1 MQNGFISAQIYL
13 FCGINGKNSYICTMK
28 IAIRKYLLL
37 IILCCT
43 TSYVGMAQDILWNA
57 DFDFRF
63 DNREYG
69 DPSKMIAPSET
80 LFGANM
86 RPEIGLGWGYGHS
99 LMLGTTLPADMGS
112 EKFMGTPE
120 LLAYYAYDGE
130 KFSASLGLF
139 PRKRLRGR
147 YSYAFFSD
155 SYRFYKPTIEGM
167 LIQYGD
173 TDWFVEL
180 GCDWNGLR
188 SKTRREMFT
197 IIFAG
202 EARKGFS
209 YAGYTA
215 TLHHHASSDS
225 ARGVVDNGL
234 ADIYV
239 GLDLSS
245 IWYGVE
251 LSFQAGWIQSYQNDR
266 LHIGSP
272 VMPGG
277 YELEIKMKRN
287 DLGLI
292 DTFYKGEDL
301 MPYWSLPYED
311 GAGGIYGENL
321 YFGDPFYRVGDKGFY
336 NRFELY
342 WEPELNEGVNLRI
355 SSVHHFDGNHWGWQ
369 QVVSLAVYIG
379 SEMFAPI
386 R

>member
-1 MQNGFISAQIYL
+1 
-13 FCGINGKNSYICTMK
+13 MK
-28 IAIRKYLLL
+28 VIFR
-37 IILCCT
+37 ILGLWLCLVLAAPMVA
-43 TSYVGMAQDILWNA
+43 SAQDILWDA

-69 DPSKMIAPSET
+69 DPSKMIAPSGT

-86 RPEIGLGWGYGHS
+86 RPEIGLGWGYGHK
-99 LMLGTTLPADMGS
+99 LMLGTTIPADMGS
-112 EKFMGTPE
+112 ENFMGTPE
-120 LLAYYAYDGE
+120 LLAYYAYDGD

-167 LIQYGD
+167 LVQYSKP
-173 TDWFVEL
+173 DWFVEL

-202 EARKGFS
+202 EARKGLS

-215 TLHHHASSDS
+215 TLHHHVSSDS
-225 ARGVVDNGL
+225 TRGMVNNGL
-234 ADIYV
+234 ADFYI

-245 IWYGVE
+245 LWYDIE
-251 LSFQAGWIQSYQNDR
+251 FSCQAAWVQAYQNDR
-266 LHIGSP
+266 HHIGTP
-272 VMPGG
+272 IMPGG
-277 YELEIKMKRN
+277 YELEVSMRRN
-287 DLGLI
+287 DIGLR

-301 MPYWSLPYED
+301 MPYWELPYED
-311 GAGGIYGENL
+311 GAGGIYGDNL
-321 YFGDPFYRVGDKGFY
+321 YFGDPFYRVGEKGFY
-336 NRFELY
+336 NRLELY
-342 WEPELNEGVNLRI
+342 WEPKLSEGLNLRI
-355 SSVHHFDGNHWGWQ
+355 SSVHHWDGIHWGWQ
-369 QVVSLAVYIG
+369 QVVSLRVSIG